1 MSLFGAMPSPTLIPE
16 QPSIVLI
23 QAFIRPP
30 FLSLSRHDDSA
41 LTPNDA
47 PAVVDDFGV
56 KQTQQTVQTRGWLC
70 ATQVLS
76 TGTRSP

>member
-1 MSLFGAMPSPTLIPE
+1 MSLFGMMPLNALVLE

-23 QAFIRPP
+23 QAFICPP